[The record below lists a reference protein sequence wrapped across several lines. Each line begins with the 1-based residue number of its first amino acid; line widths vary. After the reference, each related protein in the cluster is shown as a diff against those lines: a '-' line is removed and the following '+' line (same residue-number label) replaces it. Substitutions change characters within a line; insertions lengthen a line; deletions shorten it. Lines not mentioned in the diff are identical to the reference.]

1 MNKRQEPRLR
11 FKGFTGEWKN
21 KTLGDLGRVE
31 MCRRI
36 FKEQTQPSGEI
47 PFLKS
52 VHLDKNQTHLSV
64 VNYLRNIAR
73 NTLILNKEIF

>member
-1 MNKRQEPRLR
+1 MNKQQEPHLR

-31 MCRRI
+31 I
-36 FKEQTQPSGEI
+36 LKSKPSQVVKF

-52 VHLDKNQTHLSV
+52 VHLGKNQTHLSV

-73 NTLILNKEIF
+73 NTLILKKEIF